1 MTETP
6 NGLTETSNGLT
17 KTTIGLLRHGQ
28 TNWNI
33 DFRLQGVTD
42 IPLNETG
49 IAQAKLAGQVLAK
62 NSDQVWESILSSP
75 LSRARD
81 TAVMVGEA
89 LGIEG
94 VDIEELL
101 LERSFGEAE
110 GLSHEEWR
118 SKYPDTNHVPGGES
132 VDQLEARSWVLLQ
145 HLADKFR
152 GQRVLTVSHGALIR
166 TLLRLVSAGAYPRE
180 GERLGNACLS
190 IFEHTDETGW
200 TVAHYEP
207 RTLGVEIEA
216 R

>member
-1 MTETP
+1 
-6 NGLTETSNGLT
+6 LT

-49 IAQAKLAGQVLAK
+49 IEQARIAGAVLADL
-62 NSDQVWESILSSP
+62 SQQGQSWDLILTSP

-89 LGIEG
+89 IGIPG
-94 VDIEELL
+94 VSVEELL

-110 GLSHEEWR
+110 GLSHEEWK
-118 SKYPDTNHVPGGES
+118 SKYNDTNPVPGGETLE
-132 VDQLEARSWVLLQ
+132 QLEARAWILLQ
-145 HLADKFR
+145 RLVDHHEGK
-152 GQRVLTVSHGALIR
+152 RVLTVSHGALIR
-166 TLLRLVSAGAYPRE
+166 TLLRLVSKGEFPRD

-190 IFEHTDETGW
+190 IFEHSPEGGW
-200 TVAHYEP
+200 TVIRYEP
-207 RTLGVEIEA
+207 KTLV

>member
-1 MTETP
+1 
-6 NGLTETSNGLT
+6 LT

-49 IAQAKLAGQVLAK
+49 IEQARIAGAVLADL
-62 NSDQVWESILSSP
+62 SLQGQPWDLILTSP

-89 LGIEG
+89 IGIPG
-94 VDIEELL
+94 VSVEELL

-110 GLSHEEWR
+110 GLSHEEWK
-118 SKYPDTNHVPGGES
+118 STYNDTNHVPGGETLE
-132 VDQLEARSWVLLQ
+132 QLEARAWILLQ
-145 HLADKFR
+145 RLVDHHEGK
-152 GQRVLTVSHGALIR
+152 RVLTVSHGALIR
-166 TLLRLVSAGAYPRE
+166 TLLRLVSKGEFPRD

-190 IFEHTDETGW
+190 IFEHSPERGW
-200 TVAHYEP
+200 TVLSYEP
-207 RTLGVEIEA
+207 KTLV